1 MNKRILNTMYKVE
14 NIKWD
19 TSGINREEVNKLPV
33 ISWIS
38 ECQVDQDNLEEDL
51 AAAIS
56 YMTGVPVI
64 DFDIVGK

>member
-1 MNKRILNTMYKVE
+1 MYKIE

-33 ISWIS
+33 TSWVS

-51 AAAIS
+51 AVAIS